1 MAPSPPL
8 RKKDERGPRKRIR
21 AHRPASHS
29 GRYAKRDDGAKAA
42 EDEAALTKA
51 LAAVAEAKAAKA
63 EAALTKALAAVA
75 ESEKGTAEAEKT
87 AAAAIA
93 AEQAARWR
101 LSRIEDSLEWRAA
114 IASLGDC
121 AGAARACQAQV
132 RELLQ
137 A

>member
-1 MAPSPPL
+1 LTKAL
-8 RKKDERGPRKRIR
+8 AAVAE
-21 AHRPASHS
+21 
-29 GRYAKRDDGAKAA
+29 AKAA

-75 ESEKGTAEAEKT
+75 ESEKRTAEAEKRTAEAEKT